1 MANRLE
7 LVYGNSQSG
16 KSTWGLQIAENLWVK
31 HGLKTRWYLGDGGGA
46 TIYDSGLVEEGAI
59 EVLQFNIR
67 DNPFATMQLCA
78 QGYWPVDVEDPKS
91 PLLPTKD
98 FGPFGLTVFEGLS
111 VGCDY
116 MMGDQ
121 KGGLADRAAQGEKIG
136 QDAPYIV
143 SEGGMK
149 FGGNPPSH
157 YGFTQRRLISL
168 IERTRALP
176 VGFVLW
182 TAHQRKAE
190 DSDLKGVFEFG
201 PDCAG
206 QALTS
211 KIGAYFGNTI
221 HMHQVVVK
229 TKTRDAL
236 TGKDIE
242 VLKIERR
249 AYTRKHADPEGQ
261 TGIKYYANSRIP
273 VAFAQEMP
281 EYLTP
286 PDAIRFYAILEDAKA
301 KNRLAIMQAR
311 RDAEAAESQ
320 RMIKDLSELGK

>member
-1 MANRLE
+1 MATRVE

-16 KSTWGLQIAENLWVK
+16 KSTWGLQIAEHLHIK
-31 HGLKTRWYLGDGGGA
+31 KGLKTRWYLGDGGGS
-46 TIYDSGLVEEGAI
+46 TILDSGLVDEGI
-59 EVLQFNIR
+59 VELVQFNLR

-78 QGYWPVDVEDPKS
+78 KGYWPKNPQDPKS
-91 PLLPTKD
+91 ELVATTD
-98 FGPFGLTVFEGLS
+98 FSNIGMCVFEGLS

-116 MMGDQ
+116 MMGDMP
-121 KGGLADRAAQGEKIG
+121 GGLSDRAAKGEKIG
-136 QDAPYIV
+136 QDTPYIV
-143 SEGGMK
+143 AEGGMK

-168 IERTRALP
+168 IETTRALP
-176 VGFVLW
+176 VSFVLW

-221 HMHQVVVK
+221 HMHQVTVK
-229 TKTRDAL
+229 GRKVKDPL
-236 TGKDIE
+236 TGREMEPLI
-242 VLKIERR
+242 IERR

-261 TGIKYYANSRIP
+261 TGIKYYANSRVP
-273 VAFAQEMP
+273 REFVEDMP
-281 EYLTP
+281 EYLAP
-286 PDAIRFYAILEDAKA
+286 PDAIRFYKILEEAKT
-301 KNRLAIMQAR
+301 KKRLSLQAM
-311 RDAEAAESQ
+311 RDEAEREESQ
-320 RMIKDLSELGK
+320 QLIKDISQL